1 MRWNEADYAGWGR
14 VLVAKGARA
23 RPEKTGEART
33 LLKDGPAPAIGSR
46 RSYGD
51 ACLNSGGRA
60 VEMTRLDR
68 LIAFDAATGVLTAEA
83 GVRIGEVARLFA
95 PRGWCPAVL
104 PGTGFATIGGCIA
117 NDVHG
122 KNHHGA
128 GTFGAHV
135 TEIELLGAN
144 GRVRRITAEGAPDLF
159 RATVGGL
166 GQTGVIL
173 SASIRLMPVASSV
186 MEVQERRME
195 GLDAFLAALDT
206 STATFTVGWIDA
218 TAKGAAL
225 GRGILEEAE
234 IASHVPEIRLAPAR
248 SVPLDA
254 PGFALSAPVVR
265 AFNAAYF
272 RRVPEAGRRIDRAMQ
287 DFFFPL
293 DRIHDWNRLYGKK
306 GFHQFQCVLPE
317 ADAGDILHGM
327 LVKIA
332 ASGLASPL
340 AVLKKMGAGRAGML
354 SFPMEGYTLAVDFR
368 NRPATAP
375 LLRELEKMTLAAGG
389 RIYFAKDAL
398 ARADSMAAM
407 YDELDAWRGLVNAA
421 DPDRAF
427 ETDLVRRLGLR
438 GERR

>member
-1 MRWNEADYAGWGR
+1 MRWNAADYSGWGR
-14 VLVAKGARA
+14 VLTAKGERA
-23 RPEKTGEART
+23 RPEKLGDLRAI
-33 LLKDGPAPAIGSR
+33 LKEGAVPAIGNR

-51 ACLNSGGRA
+51 ACLNTGGRA

-68 LIAFDAATGVLTAEA
+68 LLAFDAKTGVLTAEA

-95 PRGWCPAVL
+95 PKGWCPAVM

-135 TEIELLGAN
+135 VEIELLGTN
-144 GRVRRITAEGAPDLF
+144 GRVRKLTPEAQPDLF

-166 GQTGVIL
+166 GQTGVIVA
-173 SASIRLMPVASSV
+173 ASIRLMPVASAV
-186 MEVQERRME
+186 MEVHEQRME
-195 GLDAFLAALDT
+195 GLDAFMGALDA
-206 STATFTVGWIDA
+206 SVATFTVGWIDA
-218 TAKGAAL
+218 TARGVNL

-234 IASHVPEIRLAPAR
+234 VASHVPEIKLAPAR
-248 SVPLDA
+248 SVPRDA

-265 AFNAAYF
+265 LFNEVYY
-272 RRVPEAGRRIDRAMQ
+272 RRVPANGRRTDRAMQ

-293 DRIHDWNRLYGKK
+293 DRIGDWNRLYGKK

-317 ADAGDILHGM
+317 AGAGGVLRAM
-327 LVKIA
+327 LERIA
-332 ASGLASPL
+332 ASGLSSPL
-340 AVLKKMGAGRAGML
+340 AVLKKMGEGRAGML

-375 LLRELEKMTLAAGG
+375 LLRDLEKMTLEAGG

-398 ARADSMAAM
+398 ARAASIPAM
-407 YDELDAWRGLVNAA
+407 YDELDAWRAIVAEA
-421 DPDRAF
+421 DPERAF
-427 ETDLVRRLGLR
+427 ETDLVRRLDLR
-438 GERR
+438 GALR